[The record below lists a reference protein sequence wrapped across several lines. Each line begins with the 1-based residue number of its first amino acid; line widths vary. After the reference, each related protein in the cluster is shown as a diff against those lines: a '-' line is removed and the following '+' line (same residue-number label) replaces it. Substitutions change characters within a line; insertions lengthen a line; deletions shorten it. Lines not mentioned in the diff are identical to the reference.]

1 MKTYVKPALQHI
13 SLTSEE
19 RFAVTSVRCTV
30 HGSCLDSE
38 IEWYQNTFSVVV
50 NYSSGLE

>member
-1 MKTYVKPALQHI
+1 MKTYVKPVLQHI

-30 HGSCLDSE
+30 TGSCRDVD
-38 IEWYQNTFSVVV
+38 IIDFQNKTGIIV
-50 NYSSGLE
+50 NYSSGL